1 MRGHL
6 YTEEEVILCTYAAMY
21 SVNDFGGINKIQS
34 LQNRSLDS
42 IKMKIM
48 NIASM
53 LDENKIERFNYDSV
67 FPLTGLST
75 GRTGR
80 KTNWNIVSKI
90 YKLERNIFLQ
100 RCKEILK

>member
-6 YTEEEVILCTYAAMY
+6 YTEDEVILCTYAEMY

-53 LDENKIERFNYDSV
+53 LDENKIERF
-67 FPLTGLST
+67 
-75 GRTGR
+75 
-80 KTNWNIVSKI
+80 
-90 YKLERNIFLQ
+90 
-100 RCKEILK
+100 